1 MPLQATSGAASYDA
15 TGGGAPVKNYIEDVF
30 STWLYTGTGA
40 LGLNIPN
47 GIDLA
52 GKGGIVW
59 AKGRTPVDNH
69 HIWDTARGVSNALF
83 PNLSSA
89 SSLTSNTGVTAF
101 NSNGF
106 TLGTSRSN
114 TASETYASWTFRKQP
129 KFFDVVTYTG
139 TGATGQVI
147 SHNLGSVPGCI
158 IVKRTSAAAEWYVW
172 HRSLTSTSFAVL
184 LNNTT
189 AELASGSFLTAT
201 PTSTTFSLK
210 PPSFN
215 PNGVNGNGS
224 TYVAYVFAHD
234 AGGFGLA
241 GTDNVI
247 TCGSYTGNG
256 STTGPVVSLGYEP
269 QWLMIK
275 GIDNTIGWQMI
286 DTMRGMPV
294 GSADAVLRANTDAA
308 EVTADYLTPTATG
321 FQLVSSATEVNINN
335 GRYIYIAIRRG
346 PMRTPTTGT
355 TVFSPIAATA
365 AGGTYQ
371 TTGFPIDT
379 QFSTYRL
386 GGGSWVNDRLRG
398 FSATSTPA
406 TNGPIWITTGTA
418 AESTT
423 TGTRTAAWDNTRFM
437 VGSNVNNA
445 TTVWWSFGRA
455 PSFMDVV
462 CYTGTGANVSRPHNL
477 GVAPELWIVRR
488 RNSTGA
494 GIVGSTAIANTEAL
508 ALNDTAAKL
517 TSTAYW
523 NSTYPTASVFTTGT
537 VSSVNNSGGTYVA
550 YFFASC
556 PGVSKVGSYTGTGT
570 TQTIDCG
577 FTAGSRFV
585 LIKATSTTGN
595 WLVWDSARGIVAGND
610 PYITLN
616 TTDAE
621 VTNKDYVDTAATGF
635 ELSNAAGNLANT
647 NGVSYIFL
655 AIA

>member
-52 GKGGIVW
+52 GKGGMVW

-114 TASETYASWTFRKQP
+114 TASETYASWTFREQA
-129 KFFDVVTYTG
+129 KFFDVVTWTG
-139 TGATGQVI
+139 TGANRTI
-147 SHNLGSVPGCI
+147 AHNLGAVPGCI
-158 IVKRTSAAAEWYVW
+158 IVKSTNATTPWPVY
-172 HRSLTSTSFAVL
+172 HRSLGNTQDISLNDTGAATTNAL
-184 LNNTT
+184 LWNNT
-189 AELASGSFLTAT
+189 T
-201 PTSTTFSLK
+201 PTSTNFTVGTS
-210 PPSFN
+210 SA
-215 PNGVNGNGS
+215 VNASGF

-247 TCGSYTGNG
+247 SCGVYTGNG
-256 STTGPVVSLGYEP
+256 SATGPVVSLGYEP
-269 QWLMIK
+269 QWLIIK
-275 GIDNTIGWQMI
+275 GVDNTIGWQMI

-294 GSADAVLRANTDAA
+294 GSVDAVLRANTDAA
-308 EVTADYLTPTATG
+308 EVAVDYVTPTATG

-365 AGGTYQ
+365 ASGTYQ
-371 TTGFPIDT
+371 TTDFPIDT
-379 QFSTYRL
+379 QFSTVRSS
-386 GGGSWVNDRLRG
+386 GGSWVNDRLRG
-398 FSATSTPA
+398 FSATASPA

-418 AESTT
+418 AESTS

-437 VGSNVNNA
+437 VGSNVNNTA
-445 TTVWWSFGRA
+445 TVWWSFGRA

-462 CYTGTGANVSRPHNL
+462 CYTGTGANVSRSHNL
-477 GVAPELWIVRR
+477 GVTPELWIVRR

-494 GIVGSTAIANTEAL
+494 GIVGSTAIANTEYL
-508 ALNDTAAKL
+508 TLNSTAAKATL
-517 TSTAYW
+517 ATYW

-537 VSSVNNSGGTYVA
+537 RTDVNGSGNTFVA
-550 YFFASC
+550 YFFATC
-556 PGVSKVGSYTGTGT
+556 PGVSKVGSYTGNGSS
-570 TQTIDCG
+570 QTINCG

-585 LIKATSTTGN
+585 LIKRTDSTGD
-595 WLVWDSARGIVAGND
+595 WYVWDSARGIVSGND
-610 PYITLN
+610 PHISLN
-616 TTDAE
+616 TTAAE
-621 VTNKDYVDTAATGF
+621 VTTNDTIDTDSTGFVVNQVAAT
-635 ELSNAAGNLANT
+635 SVNVTSAT
-647 NGVSYIFL
+647 YIFL